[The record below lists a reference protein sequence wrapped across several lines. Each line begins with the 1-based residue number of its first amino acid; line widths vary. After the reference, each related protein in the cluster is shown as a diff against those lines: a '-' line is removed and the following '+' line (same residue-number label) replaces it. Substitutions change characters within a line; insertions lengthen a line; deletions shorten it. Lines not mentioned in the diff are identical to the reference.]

1 VTKSKGGLSKTKR
14 NSIIK
19 DSTAIDKGG
28 PTREF
33 LNTFCCQ
40 IEDLVVYLPID
51 NDYEL
56 KIIDEVD
63 LYDSDSLITREGRR
77 EYMQP
82 KCGWRVEAPCDD
94 GKQGKVQQ
102 GKVLEYNPSTQIATI
117 HFPEMETE
125 MHRENFKI
133 TGIPIR
139 LFDEDTCLPCR
150 DHVFQVHST
159 NYNDKPT
166 SNEARKSSE
175 VYEPTLGELQRE
187 WRQEGITGAELF
199 RRISKFNAERS
210 NNLSRR
216 MTSDHS
222 RIDDQLWSMI
232 SKFNK
237 NAVQATL
244 EEKVEQLMR
253 LYYRAFGRLI
263 LHVIVDSD
271 NVLSSKVLP
280 KLLRN
285 GECRVKQSFMYV
297 FHSCI
302 LNLIW
307 IFSKVL
313 LRGIQPHAN
322 EYEIKDLID
331 DVIGIGEVKLCTKES
346 GGAVDKKFHDFFE
359 GMGMDFNTL

>member
-1 VTKSKGGLSKTKR
+1 MPKRKGGLNKTER
-14 NSIIK
+14 DSIID
-19 DSTAIDKGG
+19 DSTAVDKGG

-56 KIIDEVD
+56 KVIDEVD
-63 LYDSDSLITREGRR
+63 LYDSDSSITREGRR

-117 HFPEMETE
+117 HFPEKETE
-125 MHRENFKI
+125 MPREIFKI

-150 DHVFQVHST
+150 DHVFQVHSA

-166 SNEARKSSE
+166 SNEAGKSSE
-175 VYEPTLGELQRE
+175 VSEPTLGELQRE
-187 WRQEGITGAELF
+187 WRREGITGAELF

-237 NAVQATL
+237 KAVRATL

-271 NVLSSKVLP
+271 NALSSKVLP

-307 IFSKVL
+307 IF
-313 LRGIQPHAN
+313 Q
-322 EYEIKDLID
+322 
-331 DVIGIGEVKLCTKES
+331 
-346 GGAVDKKFHDFFE
+346 
-359 GMGMDFNTL
+359 